1 MSTPSSGNRW
11 GRGRGAAAALALTLL
26 LAAGSAHAAAITVN
40 RLALEMSRLDGEVL
54 MKKDPDDDSSFP
66 VTVVDPADGKRLPG
80 RVSVKGAFTRNM
92 AKKSL
97 LIKLDEGYKWH
108 GGSRISL
115 NAMATDGSLMREW
128 LSWKMIKAL
137 DMAAPEVDYVT
148 LSLNGRAL
156 GPYLHIEWMD
166 GKVLD
171 RHHLGA
177 DGDYFQPLD
186 ATYCGDL
193 SLASI
198 EDPKMCWRVLAPFG
212 GSHAPLVKLVQDID
226 AATPE
231 TMDELV
237 DKSFEPESLVNWLA
251 VNALVSDGDVYNK
264 NYFLYRSRK
273 IGGRWVVVPFD
284 YDITFGRT
292 YDPYREP
299 PYTIVNDNF
308 SYYYPLALGAPNP
321 LRAKAVMNERIGA
334 RIRARLGELVEGEP
348 TADKP
353 WRGWFEPGRMDA
365 RIDALYARLL
375 PFVDGDRARFKED
388 VDAVRHY
395 VRARVQYLKRA
406 VLGAAY
412 ADPDRATVALPPQP
426 GISHFTDGG
435 GFLLGT
441 LRTAGAPP
449 GASVTLEA
457 LRGRPE
463 LVPAGARADACV
475 QRAWRLSTRGLAA
488 GLSGDLTV
496 EYRQETSRDHELG
509 SDLHDERRLALYRRD
524 AGHGTA
530 WRELRTE
537 VNALANTLTV
547 RAVALP
553 VGTTA
558 WFAACETEPA
568 IEARAAR

>member
-1 MSTPSSGNRW
+1 MSIRSSGNSRG
-11 GRGRGAAAALALTLL
+11 GRAAAAGLALV
-26 LAAGSAHAAAITVN
+26 LAGIAPGAHADAGIRVDKLT
-40 RLALEMSRLDGEVL
+40 LEMSRLDGEVL
-54 MKKDPDDDSSFP
+54 LRKDPNDDSSFP

-80 RVSVKGAFTRNM
+80 RVAVKGAFTRNL

-97 LIKLDEGYKWH
+97 LIKLDDGYKWK

-115 NAMATDGSLMREW
+115 NAMATDGSMMREW
-128 LSWKMIKAL
+128 LSWKMMKAL
-137 DMAAPEVDYVT
+137 GMAIPEVDYVAV
-148 LSLNGRAL
+148 SLNGRQL

-171 RHHLGA
+171 RHKLGA
-177 DGDYFQPLD
+177 DGEYFQPLD
-186 ATYCGDL
+186 STYCGDL
-193 SLASI
+193 SIASI
-198 EDPKMCWRVLAPFG
+198 ERPALCWRALSPPGAGFE
-212 GSHAPLVKLVQDID
+212 PLVKLVRDID

-231 TMDELV
+231 TVDQLV
-237 DKSFEPESLVNWLA
+237 EKSFEPEALINWLA

-321 LRAKAVMNERIGA
+321 LRAKAVMNERVGA
-334 RIRARLGELVEGEP
+334 RIRARLGELIEGEP

-353 WRGWFEPGRMDA
+353 WRGWFEPARMDA

-375 PFVDGDRARFKED
+375 PMVDGDRARFKED

-395 VRARVQYLKRA
+395 ARARVQYLKRV

-412 ADPDRATVALPPQP
+412 ADLDRATVTLPEQRA
-426 GISHFTDGG
+426 ISHFTDGG

-457 LRGRPE
+457 LRGSPE

-475 QRAWRLSTRGLAA
+475 QRAWRLSSRGLAG
-488 GLSGDLTV
+488 GLQGDLTV

-509 SDLHDERRLALYRRD
+509 AALRDERRLVLYRRD
-524 AGHGTA
+524 AGQGTQ

-547 RAVALP
+547 RNLALP
-553 VGTTA
+553 VGAAA

-568 IEARAAR
+568 IEARARR

>member
-1 MSTPSSGNRW
+1 VSIRSSGNSRA
-11 GRGRGAAAALALTLL
+11 GRGAAAGLALVLL
-26 LAAGSAHAAAITVN
+26 GIAGGAHANANVRVDKLT
-40 RLALEMSRLDGEVL
+40 LEMSRLDGEVL
-54 MKKDPDDDSSFP
+54 LRKDPNDDSSFP

-80 RVSVKGAFTRNM
+80 RVSVKGAFTRNL

-97 LIKLDEGYKWH
+97 LIKLDDGFKWK

-115 NAMATDGSLMREW
+115 NAMATDGSMMREW
-128 LSWKMIKAL
+128 LSWKMMKAL
-137 DMAAPEVDYVT
+137 GMAIPEVDYVAV
-148 LSLNGRAL
+148 SLNGRAL
-156 GPYLHIEWMD
+156 GPYLHVEWMD

-171 RHHLGA
+171 RHGLGS
-177 DGDYFQPLD
+177 DGDYYQPLD
-186 ATYCGDL
+186 STYCGDL
-193 SLASI
+193 SMASI
-198 EDPKMCWRVLAPFG
+198 DKPAMCWRALWPPNGKFD
-212 GSHAPLVKLVQDID
+212 PLVKLVRDID

-231 TMDELV
+231 TVDELV
-237 DKSFEPESLVNWLA
+237 EKSFEPEALVNWLA

-321 LRAKAVMNERIGA
+321 LRAKAVMNERVGA
-334 RIRARLGELVEGEP
+334 RIRARLGELIEGEP

-353 WRGWFEPGRMDA
+353 WRGWFEPARMDA
-365 RIDALYARLL
+365 RLDALYARLL
-375 PFVDGDRARFKED
+375 PMVDTDRARFKED

-395 VRARVQYLKRA
+395 ARARVQYLKRA

-412 ADPDRATVALPPQP
+412 ADPDRATVTLPAQRAL
-426 GISHFTDGG
+426 SHFTDGS

-441 LRTAGAPP
+441 LRTAGAPA
-449 GASVTLEA
+449 GATVTLEA
-457 LRGRPE
+457 LRGSPE
-463 LVPAGARADACV
+463 LVPADVRADACV
-475 QRAWRLSTRGLAA
+475 QRAWRLSTRGLAGSLA
-488 GLSGDLTV
+488 ADLTV

-509 SDLHDERRLALYRRD
+509 AALKDERRLTLYRRD
-524 AGHGTA
+524 AGHGTQ

-537 VNALANTLTV
+537 VNSLANTLTV
-547 RAVALP
+547 RNLALP
-553 VGTTA
+553 AGAPA
-558 WFAACETEPA
+558 WFAACQTVPA

>member
-1 MSTPSSGNRW
+1 VSIRSSGNSRA
-11 GRGRGAAAALALTLL
+11 GRAAAAGLALALL
-26 LAAGSAHAAAITVN
+26 GIAGGAHADTGIRVDKLT
-40 RLALEMSRLDGEVL
+40 LEMSRLDGEVL
-54 MKKDPDDDSSFP
+54 LRKDPNDDSSFP

-80 RVSVKGAFTRNM
+80 RVSVKGAFTRNL

-97 LIKLDEGYKWH
+97 LIKLDDGFKWK

-115 NAMATDGSLMREW
+115 NAMATDGSMMREW
-128 LSWKMIKAL
+128 LSWKMMKSL
-137 DMAAPEVDYVT
+137 GMAIPEVDYVAV
-148 LSLNGRAL
+148 SLNGRAL

-166 GKVLD
+166 GKVLA
-171 RHHLGA
+171 RHRLGS
-177 DGDYFQPLD
+177 DGEYFQPLD
-186 ATYCGDL
+186 STYCGDL
-193 SLASI
+193 SMASI
-198 EDPKMCWRVLAPFG
+198 DKPALCWRALSPPN
-212 GSHAPLVKLVQDID
+212 GSFDPLVKLVRDID

-231 TMDELV
+231 TVDELV
-237 DKSFEPESLVNWLA
+237 EKSFEPEALVNWLA

-264 NYFLYRSRK
+264 NYFLYRSKK

-321 LRAKAVMNERIGA
+321 LRAKAVMNERVGA
-334 RIRARLGELVEGEP
+334 RIRARLGELIEGEP

-353 WRGWFEPGRMDA
+353 WRGWFEPARMDA

-375 PFVDGDRARFKED
+375 PMVDTDRARFKED

-395 VRARVQYLKRA
+395 ARARVQYLKRA

-412 ADPDRATVALPPQP
+412 ADPDRATVTLP
-426 GISHFTDGG
+426 GHRAISHFTDGG

-441 LRTAGAPP
+441 LRTAGAPT

-457 LRGRPE
+457 LRGSPE
-463 LVPAGARADACV
+463 LVPTGARADACV
-475 QRAWRLSTRGLAA
+475 QRAWRLSSRGPA
-488 GLSGDLTV
+488 GGLYGDLTV

-509 SDLHDERRLALYRRD
+509 AALQDERRLVLYRRD
-524 AGHGTA
+524 AGHGTE

-537 VNALANTLTV
+537 VNSLANTLTV
-547 RAVALP
+547 RNLPLP
-553 VGTTA
+553 VGAPA
-558 WFAACETEPA
+558 WFAACQTVPA
-568 IEARAAR
+568 IEARAGQ